1 MTQKNRLEG
10 KRILIVDDEPDV
22 LETLQDMLSMCEIR
36 EASTFQDARE
46 LLETEPFDIAVL
58 DIMGVRGYSLLGMA
72 NEKNVIAVMLTG
84 YALDPR
90 NIVKSYREG
99 AASYVPK
106 DKMGEIDTFLNDI
119 LEAKE
124 KGRHLWWRWINRLS
138 GYFIK
143 KLGPDWQEKE
153 KKFWQELSKT

>member
-1 MTQKNRLEG
+1 LTQKNRLEG